1 MDGFDLKSDPMLEF
15 LPLQYQ
21 QRLLP
26 TTSTNYESD
35 FLLLKKKEYE
45 SKLLTNSSNGVPTL
59 KEPTYHLMSM
69 TDEIDSILD

>member
-1 MDGFDLKSDPMLEF
+1 MLEF

-35 FLLLKKKEYE
+35 FLLLKKREHE
-45 SKLLTNSSNGVPTL
+45 SKFLNNNYEAAAL
-59 KEPTYHLMSM
+59 KEPSYNLMTM
-69 TDEIDSILD
+69 TDEIDSILT